1 VNWEAIGAVAELIG
15 AGGVIAT
22 LASRDGRD
30 LGLLSPTQRAQCEFP
45 RVSLFATTA
54 TSSSASATA
63 AKRRHDPARRRA
75 DKRFKGRIRGPIS
88 LDV

>member
-1 VNWEAIGAVAELIG
+1 MNWEAIGAVAELIG

-30 LGLLSPTQRAQCEFP
+30 LGLLSPAQRAQCEFP

-63 AKRRHDPARRRA
+63 AKA
-75 DKRFKGRIRGPIS
+75 S
-88 LDV
+88 S